1 MPCLLPPSY
10 LGGLSIAS
18 PVLILFLTAGVQ
30 NATFEP
36 LL

>member
-1 MPCLLPPSY
+1 MPYLLPPSC

-18 PVLILFLTAGVQ
+18 PVLILFLAAGVQ
-30 NATFEP
+30 NTASES